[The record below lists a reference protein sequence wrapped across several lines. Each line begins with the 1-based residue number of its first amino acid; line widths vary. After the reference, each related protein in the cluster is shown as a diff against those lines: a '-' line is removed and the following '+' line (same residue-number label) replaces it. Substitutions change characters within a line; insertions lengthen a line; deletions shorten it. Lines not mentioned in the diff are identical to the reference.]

1 MTRKTLDCEGLGPA
15 ILRPDRRTFLIG
27 ASSLTA
33 ALMAPRVASAA
44 GARDPRLVVVILRGA
59 LDGLSAVPPMNDPT
73 YAALRP
79 DIAVKFS
86 GPKGALPLDADF
98 ALNPSL
104 KHLHAMVKRGEALVV
119 HAVAHSYRERSHFAG
134 QDALEAGVA
143 NAGGMDTGWLNRA
156 VSALP
161 SAGRVQP
168 MKGLGVGATIPLVLR
183 GPAPTVSWVPPKL
196 DVAKADTIDRLA
208 ALYAARDPE
217 LSKAFEAGVS
227 IDKIVAAD
235 TATMGEDQGEP
246 GGNRIRRSFVT
257 LAQGAARLLAGQD
270 GPRVAALSYD
280 GWDTHIREGSSDGR
294 LAHLLDG
301 LDNALEALRT
311 GLGPAWKETAVVV
324 ITEFGRTARENG
336 ADGTDHGTGTVAFL
350 AGGAVKGGRVVADWP
365 GLKDSQLYEGR
376 DLAPTTDLR
385 SVLKG
390 VLADHLGLPANV
402 LGDKIFPGSEQV
414 APYKGL
420 IV

>member
-1 MTRKTLDCEGLGPA
+1 MFRSNVDCEGVGA
-15 ILRPDRRTFLIG
+15 GAVLRPDRRMFLIG

-33 ALMAPRVASAA
+33 ALMAPRIASAA

-86 GPKGALPLDADF
+86 GPKGALPVDGDF

-104 KHLHAMVKRGEALVV
+104 TRLHAMVKRGEALIV
-119 HAVAHSYRERSHFAG
+119 HAVAHSYRERSHFSG

-143 NAGGMDTGWLNRA
+143 NAGGFDTGWLNRA
-156 VSALP
+156 VTALP
-161 SAGRVQP
+161 SAGRVAP
-168 MKGLGVGATIPLVLR
+168 VKGLGVGATIPLVLR
-183 GPAPTVSWVPPKL
+183 GPAPTVSWVPQKL

-217 LSKAFEAGVS
+217 LARAFEDGVAIDRITAVDKMAG
-227 IDKIVAAD
+227 
-235 TATMGEDQGEP
+235 DQGDP
-246 GGNRIRRSFVT
+246 GGGRIQRSFVT
-257 LAQGAARLLAGQD
+257 LAQGAARLLAGAD
-270 GPRVAALSYD
+270 GPRVAALSFD

-301 LDNALEALRT
+301 LDQSLEALRT
-311 GLGPAWKETAVVV
+311 GLGPAWKETAVLVV
-324 ITEFGRTARENG
+324 TEFGRTARENG

-350 AGGAVKGGRVVADWP
+350 AGGAVKGGRVIADWP

-385 SVLKG
+385 AILKG